1 MYTTARF
8 LASRFLI
15 ALISASLLAA
25 CGVPVGAQE
34 VTATPLAEADSF
46 LTSSGVTT
54 RLRTTVSDT
63 EAWSTL
69 WERLT
74 RGDSSLPALPAAD
87 FNRETLIV
95 AAKGTCPAGIC
106 SIQITGV
113 YEKDGS
119 LYAVVRETSPGKG
132 KGCVLP
138 QIVTYPLAI
147 VRVDAVGMPV
157 IFVEKQA
164 TTNCY

>member
-1 MYTTARF
+1 MHTIARF
-8 LASRFLI
+8 LSPRFLI
-15 ALISASLLAA
+15 ALLSASLLAA

-74 RGDSSLPALPAAD
+74 RGDASLPALPAVD

-113 YEKDGS
+113 YEKDGN
-119 LYAVVRETSPGKG
+119 LYAVVRETSPSK

-138 QIVTYPLAI
+138 QILTYPLAI